1 MKEPL
6 GRTRTVAVV
15 QDPIKYTMA
24 QKVAISQASKLLG
37 QVAQCEV
44 DKLPGELGGTA
55 DGTTVA
61 EFFFSQLTVCL
72 SEKFKSF

>member
-1 MKEPL
+1 
-6 GRTRTVAVV
+6 
-15 QDPIKYTMA
+15 MA

-44 DKLPGELGGTA
+44 DKLPGELGGPA

-61 EFFFSQLTVCL
+61 EFFLVS
-72 SEKFKSF
+72 